1 MTGWALVIRR
11 APEATTALDAR
22 FPAATFVVLCT
33 GFGTETGNAGSRTA
47 ITIGGASCRRD
58 GAADLRIANGS
69 GRACA
74 LSYVIDDFAHSAI
87 ATHVRNSTG
96 ICFDQFIKSFPQYKI
111 VYTKQERKERMPTCA
126 FIIDTSLAC
135 RASGVVSTTDDANA
149 IKTDMTPIAE
159 AVAVTNGA
167 TSAIDASRIR
177 QASLITISTEQLTMQ
192 ESNSMLN

>member
-1 MTGWALVIRR
+1 
-11 APEATTALDAR
+11 
-22 FPAATFVVLCT
+22 
-33 GFGTETGNAGSRTA
+33 
-47 ITIGGASCRRD
+47 
-58 GAADLRIANGS
+58 
-69 GRACA
+69 
-74 LSYVIDDFAHSAI
+74 
-87 ATHVRNSTG
+87 
-96 ICFDQFIKSFPQYKI
+96 
-111 VYTKQERKERMPTCA
+111 MPTCA

-192 ESNSMLN
+192 ESNSVLN